1 MTSIAQYGYQSFI
14 VNQLGVQRSQMNTLT
29 EQISTGLVSQT
40 FGGLGENRS
49 VALNFQTQLDQ
60 ANSFLPRVSK
70 LTPVISVLLLLLV
83 ILIPCAAAA
92 VMRYKRLR

>member
-1 MTSIAQYGYQSFI
+1 MVPVTPSSSPPAPSHQPAKLAGAAPY
-14 VNQLGVQRSQMNTLT
+14 R
-29 EQISTGLVSQT
+29 E
-40 FGGLGENRS
+40 
-49 VALNFQTQLDQ
+49 Q